1 MHKIH
6 AHAANKAPSGTK
18 YLDPPTP
25 QLNNNL
31 TGLITPPAAHKITPG
46 EKCGL
51 NRLREKSF
59 LEKMQKSNRAGNDS

>member
-51 NRLREKSF
+51 GMVEA
-59 LEKMQKSNRAGNDS
+59 AGVELIHSV